1 MSIIK
6 PLKYWVKQVKILKS
20 WTHYSEWSNA
30 EFKVLSEEIS
40 ELSGTR
46 ITRNAIRKIIEKLR
60 NEDHNYN
67 PQTATKNALARHI
80 GYANW
85 KELESKAY
93 SESEKKE
100 PESKKS
106 FKSIKKIRIQK
117 WWLAVG
123 VLVLL
128 GVLGILFFKPNVNTP
143 SASDISFKIENPVG
157 VFPHTI
163 KCVYD
168 VSEIASDNI
177 KIDFRHKLHT
187 GQYLMSTLNKNDS
200 TVQQCF
206 HYPGQY
212 FVKLLVDDKVMKEQ
226 YVRVDSKGWFIF
238 AADAQID
245 TITIP
250 EVAKGNIYG
259 EKHILFDQI
268 LQPAYTSNGE
278 FYIPPETIKGLPNVS
293 ANYHTHLK
301 NVRDYGVAL
310 ENCLFECR
318 FKNEAFDEVKTCNE
332 AMFMLQGTK
341 GVVLFQFVENG
352 CEFYAR
358 YTIGNKTVS
367 IKNGSVDFLA
377 LDYSDYK
384 TVRIKC
390 RPDTISLWVENR
402 KIFEKPHNSELGK
415 LHGIKIR
422 IKGSP
427 HIDFVKIYNAED
439 EIVFSDNFRGTMI
452 HK

>member
-1 MSIIK
+1 MSIIR
-6 PLKYWVKQVKILKS
+6 PLKYWVKQVEILKS

-30 EFKVLSEEIS
+30 EFTVLSEEIS

-46 ITRNAIRKIIEKLR
+46 ITRNAIRKIIEKLN
-60 NEDHNYN
+60 NENHNYN
-67 PQTATKNALARHI
+67 PQTATKNALAQHI

-93 SESEKKE
+93 SETETEETEHITVSKSAKKTTR
-100 PESKKS
+100 P
-106 FKSIKKIRIQK
+106 R
-117 WWLAVG
+117 WWLAIG
-123 VLVLL
+123 LL
-128 GVLGILFFKPNVNTP
+128 ITIGVLGILFLKPNVNTP
-143 SASDISFKIENPVG
+143 SADEILFKIENPVG
-157 VFPHTI
+157 VVPHTI
-163 KCVYD
+163 KCIYD
-168 VSEIASDNI
+168 VSNIATDNI
-177 KIDFRHKLHT
+177 KIDFRHKSHS
-187 GQYLMSTLNKNDS
+187 GVYLMSTLNKNDS

-206 HYPGQY
+206 HYPGLY
-212 FVKLLVDDKVMKEQ
+212 FIKLLVDDNVLKEQ
-226 YVRVDSKGWFIF
+226 YVRVDSKGWFVF

-268 LQPAYTSNGE
+268 LKSAYTPNGE
-278 FYIPPETIKGLPNVS
+278 FFIPPKTIKGLPNVS

-301 NVRDYGVAL
+301 NVQDFGVAL
-310 ENCLFECR
+310 ENCSLECR
-318 FKNEAFDEVKTCNE
+318 FKNEAFNDVKSCNE
-332 AMFMLQGTK
+332 AMFILQGTK
-341 GVVLFQFVENG
+341 GVVLFQFVEKG
-352 CEFYAR
+352 CVFYAR
-358 YTIGNKTVS
+358 YTIGDKTVS

-377 LDYSDYK
+377 LDYSAYK
-384 TVRIKC
+384 TVRITC

-402 KIFEKPHNSELGK
+402 KIFEKPHKSELGE

-427 HIDFVKIYNAED
+427 HIDFVNLYNAKD
-439 EIVFSDNFRGTMI
+439 EIVFSDNFRDTLM